1 MIPNHDAKVHINA
14 HTIVNLNGRKIDRN
28 GTKWII
34 LRIFAPRLTPYLYDM
49 FRLEATWMWR
59 YGHDT
64 IPDWDGKLLILDTDA
79 YNSLVETNA
88 LPGAVAVYGYTIVLQ
103 GWMTMLYNGHE
114 VHCTKDD
121 LIIYTPGIAISV
133 IAISDDYRGI
143 CLVAD
148 KDFVFESPTMRDAI
162 RAAYLPA
169 VELSEPR
176 LTLAEADG
184 GHQSTDGEYQPSDIC
199 HLMELMGII
208 RRYLLSP
215 DHPFRNEG
223 LRTTYG
229 LFLLEL
235 TAIQERTIRDRR
247 FPKRI
252 EELFFDFLRLVPIHF
267 AEHHDVSFY
276 ASRLCITP
284 RYLSQIVRDISGRTV
299 VDYINQM
306 LLMEASYL
314 LHHTSLPIVEIAARL
329 HFAETASF
337 TRFFTRMKGMNPRE
351 DRKGR

>member
-1 MIPNHDAKVHINA
+1 MYICTRKPSINC
-14 HTIVNLNGRKIDRN
+14 N
-28 GTKWII
+28 
-34 LRIFAPRLTPYLYDM
+34 M
-49 FRLEATWMWR
+49 FRLEATWMWQ

-64 IPDWDGKLLILDTDA
+64 IPDWDGKLLIIDTDPH
-79 YNSLVETNA
+79 NSLVETNA
-88 LPGAVAVYGYTIVLQ
+88 LPGTIAAYGYTIVLQ
-103 GWMTMLYNGHE
+103 GWMTMLFNGRE
-114 VHCTKDD
+114 VHFTKDD
-121 LIIYTPGIAISV
+121 LIIYTPGMMVSV
-133 IAISDDYRGI
+133 IDISDDIRGI

-176 LTLAEADG
+176 LTLAEEDNL
-184 GHQSTDGEYQPSDIC
+184 

-208 RRYLLSP
+208 RRYLLSA
-215 DHPFRNEG
+215 DHPFRSEC

-235 TAIQERTIRDRR
+235 NAIQERTIRERR

-267 AEHHDVSFY
+267 ADRHDVAFY
-276 ASRLCITP
+276 ASQLCITP
-284 RYLSQIVRDISGRTV
+284 RYLSQIVREVSGRTV

-314 LHHTSLPIVEIAARL
+314 LQQTSLPIVDIADRL
-329 HFAETASF
+329 HFSEAASF
-337 TRFFTRMKGMNPRE
+337 TRFFTRNKGMTPRE
-351 DRKGR
+351 FRRGE

>member
-1 MIPNHDAKVHINA
+1 
-14 HTIVNLNGRKIDRN
+14 
-28 GTKWII
+28 
-34 LRIFAPRLTPYLYDM
+34 M
-49 FRLEATWMWR
+49 FRLEATWMWQ

-64 IPDWDGKLLILDTDA
+64 IPDWDGKLLIVDTNA
-79 YNSLVETNA
+79 YNSLVEAND
-88 LPGAVAVYGYTIVLQ
+88 LPGTIAAYGYTIVLK
-103 GWMTMLYNGHE
+103 GWMTMLYNGSE
-114 VHCTKDD
+114 VRCTKDD
-121 LIIYTPGIAISV
+121 IIIYTPGITISV
-133 IAISDDYRGI
+133 LAISDDYRGV

-176 LTLAEADG
+176 LTLAED
-184 GHQSTDGEYQPSDIC
+184 DIQ

-215 DHPFRNEG
+215 DHPFRSES

-235 TAIQERTIRDRR
+235 TAIQERTIQDRR

-252 EELFFDFLRLVPIHF
+252 EELFFDFLRLVPVHF
-267 AEHHDVSFY
+267 AEHHDVAFY

-284 RYLSQIVRDISGRTV
+284 RYLSQIVREVSGRTV
-299 VDYINQM
+299 VDYISQM

-314 LHHTSLPIVEIAARL
+314 LQQTSLPIVEIAYRL
-329 HFAETASF
+329 HFSETASF
-337 TRFFTRMKGMNPRE
+337 TRFFTRMKAMTPRE
-351 DRKGR
+351 YRKRR

>member
-1 MIPNHDAKVHINA
+1 MYICTRIPSINC
-14 HTIVNLNGRKIDRN
+14 N
-28 GTKWII
+28 
-34 LRIFAPRLTPYLYDM
+34 M
-49 FRLEATWMWR
+49 FRLETTWMWQ

-64 IPDWDGKLLILDTDA
+64 IPDWDGKLLIVDTDA
-79 YNSLVETNA
+79 HNSLVETNA
-88 LPGAVAVYGYTIVLQ
+88 LPGTVAAYGYTIVLQ
-103 GWMTMLYNGHE
+103 GWITMLYNGHE
-114 VHCTKDD
+114 VYYTKDD
-121 LIIYTPGIAISV
+121 LIIYTPGMVVSV
-133 IAISDDYRGI
+133 IAISENYRGI

-148 KDFVFESPTMRDAI
+148 KDFAFESPTIRDAI
-162 RAAYLPA
+162 RAAYLPV

-176 LTLAEADG
+176 LTLAEEDN
-184 GHQSTDGEYQPSDIC
+184 H

-215 DHPFRNEG
+215 DHPFRSEC

-235 TAIQERTIRDRR
+235 NAIQERTIRDRR

-267 AEHHDVSFY
+267 AEHHDVAFY
-276 ASRLCITP
+276 ASQLCITP
-284 RYLSQIVRDISGRTV
+284 RYLSQIVREVSSRTV

-306 LLMEASYL
+306 LLIEASYML
-314 LHHTSLPIVEIAARL
+314 QQTSLPIVQIADRL
-329 HFAETASF
+329 HFSEAASF

-351 DRKGR
+351 FRKG

>member
-1 MIPNHDAKVHINA
+1 MYICTRKPSINC
-14 HTIVNLNGRKIDRN
+14 N
-28 GTKWII
+28 
-34 LRIFAPRLTPYLYDM
+34 M
-49 FRLEATWMWR
+49 FRLEATWMWQ

-64 IPDWDGKLLILDTDA
+64 IPDWDGKLLIIDTDPH
-79 YNSLVETNA
+79 NSLVETNA
-88 LPGAVAVYGYTIVLQ
+88 LPGTIAAYGYTIVLQ
-103 GWMTMLYNGHE
+103 GWMTMVFNGRE
-114 VHCTKDD
+114 VHFTKDD
-121 LIIYTPGIAISV
+121 LIIYTPGMMVSV
-133 IAISDDYRGI
+133 IDISDDCRGI

-148 KDFVFESPTMRDAI
+148 KDFAFESPTMRDAI

-176 LTLAEADG
+176 LTLAEEDNL
-184 GHQSTDGEYQPSDIC
+184 

-208 RRYLLSP
+208 RRYLLSA
-215 DHPFRNEG
+215 DHPFRSEC

-235 TAIQERTIRDRR
+235 NAIQERTIRERR

-267 AEHHDVSFY
+267 TEHHDVAFY
-276 ASRLCITP
+276 ASQLCITP
-284 RYLSQIVRDISGRTV
+284 RYLSQIVREVSGRTV

-314 LHHTSLPIVEIAARL
+314 LQQTSLPIVQIADRL
-329 HFAETASF
+329 HFSEAASF
-337 TRFFTRMKGMNPRE
+337 TRFLTRMKGMNPRVF
-351 DRKGR
+351 RKGK

>member
-1 MIPNHDAKVHINA
+1 LYICTRKPSINC
-14 HTIVNLNGRKIDRN
+14 N
-28 GTKWII
+28 
-34 LRIFAPRLTPYLYDM
+34 M
-49 FRLEATWMWR
+49 FRLEATWMWQ

-64 IPDWDGKLLILDTDA
+64 IPDWDGKLLIIDTDPH
-79 YNSLVETNA
+79 NSLVETNA
-88 LPGAVAVYGYTIVLQ
+88 LPGTIAAYGYTIVLQ
-103 GWMTMLYNGHE
+103 GWITMLYNGHE
-114 VHCTKDD
+114 VHFTKDD
-121 LIIYTPGIAISV
+121 LIIYTPGMMVSV
-133 IAISDDYRGI
+133 IDISDDYRGI

-148 KDFVFESPTMRDAI
+148 KDFAFESPTMRDAI

-176 LTLAEADG
+176 LTLAEEDNL
-184 GHQSTDGEYQPSDIC
+184 

-208 RRYLLSP
+208 RRYLLSA
-215 DHPFRNEG
+215 DHPFRSEC

-235 TAIQERTIRDRR
+235 NAIQERTIRDRR

-267 AEHHDVSFY
+267 ADRHDVAFY
-276 ASRLCITP
+276 ASQLCITP
-284 RYLSQIVRDISGRTV
+284 RYLSQIVREVSGRTV

-314 LHHTSLPIVEIAARL
+314 LQQTSLPIVQIADRL
-329 HFAETASF
+329 HFSEAASF
-337 TRFFTRMKGMNPRE
+337 TRFFTRVKGMTPRE
-351 DRKGR
+351 FRKGK

>member
-1 MIPNHDAKVHINA
+1 MYICTRKPSINC
-14 HTIVNLNGRKIDRN
+14 N
-28 GTKWII
+28 
-34 LRIFAPRLTPYLYDM
+34 M
-49 FRLEATWMWR
+49 FRLEATWMWQ

-64 IPDWDGKLLILDTDA
+64 IPDWDGKLLIIDTDPH
-79 YNSLVETNA
+79 NSLVETNA
-88 LPGAVAVYGYTIVLQ
+88 LPGTIAAYGYTIVLQ
-103 GWMTMLYNGHE
+103 GWMTMLFNGRE
-114 VHCTKDD
+114 VHFTKDD
-121 LIIYTPGIAISV
+121 LIIYTPGMMVSV
-133 IAISDDYRGI
+133 IDISDDCRGI

-148 KDFVFESPTMRDAI
+148 KDFAFESPTMRDAI

-176 LTLAEADG
+176 LTLAEEDNR
-184 GHQSTDGEYQPSDIC
+184 

-208 RRYLLSP
+208 RRYLLSA
-215 DHPFRNEG
+215 DHPFRSEC

-235 TAIQERTIRDRR
+235 NAIQERTIRDRR

-252 EELFFDFLRLVPIHF
+252 EELFFDFLRLVPVHF
-267 AEHHDVSFY
+267 SEHHDVAFY
-276 ASRLCITP
+276 ASQLCITP
-284 RYLSQIVRDISGRTV
+284 RYLSQIVREVSGRTV

-314 LHHTSLPIVEIAARL
+314 LQQTSLPIVQIADRL
-329 HFAETASF
+329 HFSEAASF

-351 DRKGR
+351 FRNCLI